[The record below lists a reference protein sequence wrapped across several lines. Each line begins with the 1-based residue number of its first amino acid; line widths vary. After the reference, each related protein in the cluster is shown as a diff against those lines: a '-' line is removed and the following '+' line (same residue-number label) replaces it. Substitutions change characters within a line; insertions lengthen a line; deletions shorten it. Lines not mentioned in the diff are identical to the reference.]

1 MPNGVAIPVGGI
13 TFDWLARLCATL
25 IHVSTVEHD
34 ILNNVVWNYSTFG
47 WLIPT
52 VVPLSGEPMDER
64 RAFDMVATL
73 IGTWKPYNMLLTS
86 DVPALALDERAAA
99 VMKDWIEELNRIQN
113 EMDATEPRDPA
124 LSYPAYLNVSI
135 SNWRPPPQK
144 GKGTPAPAPPQRVT
158 RRSSASV
165 TRTSHSCWVRPC

>member
-13 TFDWLARLCATL
+13 TFDWLTRLCATL

-52 VVPLSGEPMDER
+52 VVPLSGEPMDQR

-73 IGTWKPYNMLLTS
+73 IPTWKPYNMLLTS
-86 DVPALALDERAAA
+86 DVPALALDDRAAA
-99 VMKDWIEELNRIQN
+99 VMKELDRTTRPHP
-113 EMDATEPRDPA
+113 ERDGRHRA
-124 LSYPAYLNVSI
+124 RA
-135 SNWRPPPQK
+135 
-144 GKGTPAPAPPQRVT
+144 T
-158 RRSSASV
+158 RRS
-165 TRTSHSCWVRPC
+165 RTPRT